1 MKLCI
6 QQAVFSWV
14 DRFSITDEWGNERY
28 YAEGEFFSWGKK
40 LHVYNNRGEEI
51 AFIEQKLFSF
61 LPTYFIH
68 ASGQES
74 LCVIKEF
81 TFFRP
86 SYTIEGKNWTVDG
99 EFWEH
104 EYTVTDGDGIVF
116 QVSKEWFTWGDC
128 YQLVIASPKDEIT
141 ALCTA
146 LVIDCVTAQQRD

>member
-6 QQAVFSWV
+6 KQAVFTWV

-40 LHVYNNRGEEI
+40 LHVYDMQGKEI

-61 LPTYFIH
+61 LPTYYIH
-68 ASGQES
+68 AAGQES
-74 LCVIKEF
+74 LSVVKEF

-86 SYTIEGKNWTVDG
+86 CYTIGGKDWTVEG

-104 EYTVTDGDGIVF
+104 EYSVFDRKGIVF
-116 QVSKEWFTWGDC
+116 QISKEWFTWGDC
-128 YQLVIASPKDEIT
+128 YLLEIASPADELT

-146 LVIDCVTAQQRD
+146 LVIDCVTAQQND